1 MATVAA
7 PALAAWCWHARRV
20 YIVLEVVKV
29 LALIV
34 LGVALLSG

>member
-1 MATVAA
+1 VNA
-7 PALAAWCWHARRV
+7 PRSSAHHV
-20 YIVLEVVKV
+20 YIALEVVKV